1 MSEQRGDIV
10 RRATIAAGDVRLS
23 VVVPNYDTAELV
35 GAAIR
40 SILRQTMSA
49 LEVIVVDDGWRNNSV
64 ARILAIDDP
73 RLAIRRQANRGL
85 AGAHA
90 IQESSWRA
98 RR

>member
-23 VVVPNYDTAELV
+23 VVVPSYDTAEFV
-35 GAAIR
+35 GPAIR

-49 LEVIVVDDGWRNNSV
+49 LEVIVVDDGSGTTASLAFWRSTIRGSPSF
-64 ARILAIDDP
+64 ARRTADWP
-73 RLAIRRQANRGL
+73 AR
-85 AGAHA
+85 A